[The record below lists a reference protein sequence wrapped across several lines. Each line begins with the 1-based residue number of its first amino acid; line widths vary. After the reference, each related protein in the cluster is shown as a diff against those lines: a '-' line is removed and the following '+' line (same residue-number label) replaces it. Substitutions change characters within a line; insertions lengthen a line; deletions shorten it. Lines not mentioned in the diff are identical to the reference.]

1 MLQFETDC
9 ITRICERKTMSTSIH
24 IIGSRHSGG
33 AEMFFIRLVN
43 ALDEAGHQVSTI
55 SRAGSMVSKGLASS
69 IEQAHVGMYNVRD
82 PLSRLHISRIIRK
95 KDPDIVQT
103 YMGRATRLT
112 RVPKGGRTIHV
123 SRLGGFYKLDGYRH
137 ANAWVGNTGSIC
149 DYLIENG
156 FPADR
161 VFKIPNFVERSAT
174 PPAQVLRSLRDKL
187 GIPEDAFIIVGVG
200 RFMEKKG
207 FRYLV
212 EAFHQLP
219 EHIQG
224 RPTHLLIAGS
234 GPEEKKLVSQ
244 AARLNLNTR
253 VHWAGW
259 QTDPG
264 PCYAL
269 GDVFVCPSLHEPL
282 GNVILEA
289 WSQGIPVIS
298 TLTHGA
304 LELVQDGTNGLLVPC
319 GNAEAISEAVKT
331 LFLSGD
337 SLAKELACSGL
348 SLIEKKYSK
357 NAVVR
362 SYLELYDHLLT
373 SRG

>member
-1 MLQFETDC
+1 
-9 ITRICERKTMSTSIH
+9 MSTSIH

-43 ALDEAGHQVSTI
+43 ALHEQKHQVSTI
-55 SRAGSMVSKGLASS
+55 SRPRSMVSKELASGV
-69 IEQAHVGMYNVRD
+69 EQAYVGMYNVRD
-82 PLSRLHISRIIRK
+82 PLSRLHISRIIRE

-112 RVPKGGRTIHV
+112 RVPEGSHTIHV

-137 ANAWVGNTGSIC
+137 AHAWVGNTRSIC
-149 DYLIENG
+149 DYLMENG
-156 FPADR
+156 FPAAR
-161 VFKIPNFVERSAT
+161 VFRIPNFVESAA
-174 PPAQVLRSLRDKL
+174 PFPAEVLSDLRHKL
-187 GIPEDAFIIVGVG
+187 DLPEGAFTIVGVG

-207 FRYLV
+207 FSYLI
-212 EAFHQLP
+212 EAFSQLP
-219 EHIQG
+219 VKILG

-234 GPEEKKLVSQ
+234 GPEEKKLISQVS
-244 AARLNLNTR
+244 RLNLTGR

-304 LELVQDGTNGLLVPC
+304 LELIQDGTNGILVPC
-319 GNAEAISEAVKT
+319 GDARAISEAVKT
-331 LFLSGD
+331 LFLDED
-337 SLAKELACSGL
+337 SKAKELAASGL
-348 SLIEKKYSK
+348 SLIKEKYSK
-357 NAVVR
+357 ATVVKT
-362 SYLELYDHLLT
+362 YLELYDHLLT
-373 SRG
+373 VRG